1 MTAGAT
7 GDGSASAPFGRI
19 QDALAAAQPGDE
31 VVVDPGTYAEAL
43 RSVRAGTD
51 TARILVRGR
60 DRTPAARPMVTT
72 PGNVLYVSH
81 AFLTFEDMV
90 FDGQYGAG
98 DAVNV
103 RGEGHALHLRRVEVR
118 RSGRDCIDI
127 GSQHDIL
134 IEASLVSHCL
144 NGTNTARRDAHG
156 IVAAAARRLT
166 VRDTEIHTFS
176 GDGIQLDP
184 DRLPPGWTDLTI
196 ERVAIWLAPLP
207 AAEAGYAAGTV
218 PGENGLDTKVG
229 TEGERARLV
238 VRDSVFRGFRGGLVS
253 NMAAL
258 NLKERVDAV
267 IDGVTVSDSEHA
279 FRVRGPETTGARVTL
294 SNAVVYDVATA
305 VRYEDNVAGPTV
317 VHATFGRGV
326 ARAFQRAS
334 SPASVPD
341 IRNLLV
347 LGAGLPDEARGR
359 SSNLAVTA
367 EAFADAQAN
376 DYRLRAGSAAI
387 DRAEPVGVATTDR
400 RGVKRPQGAGPD
412 VGAFEFCPTPCEAPT
427 APRHVRISH

>member
-1 MTAGAT
+1 MTAGGT
-7 GDGSASAPFGRI
+7 GDGSAAAPYGRI

-31 VVVDPGTYAEAL
+31 VVVGPGTYAEAL

-60 DRTPAARPMVTT
+60 DRTPAARPIVTT

-127 GSQHDIL
+127 GSQHDVL

-144 NGTNTARRDAHG
+144 NGTSTARRDAHG

-229 TEGERARLV
+229 PDGERARLV

-258 NLKERVDAV
+258 NLKERVDATV
-267 IDGVTVSDSEHA
+267 DRVTVSASEIA
-279 FRVRGPETTGARVTL
+279 FRLRGPETNGAQVTM
-294 SNAVVYDVATA
+294 SNAVVFDVATA
-305 VRYEDNVAGPTV
+305 VRYEDDITGPTV
-317 VHATFGRGV
+317 LHSTFGRDV

-341 IRNLLV
+341 VRNLLV
-347 LGAGLPDEARGR
+347 LGTVLPKEAQGR
-359 SSNLAVTA
+359 TSNLVVS
-367 EAFADAQAN
+367 ADAFLSAATD
-376 DYRLRAGSAAI
+376 DYRLRPGAPGI
-387 DRAEPVGVATTDR
+387 DGAEPLPTVVTDR
-400 RGVKRPQGAGPD
+400 RGVKRPQGTAPD
-412 VGAFEFCPTPCEAPT
+412 VGAYEYCPPPCEPPAAPKNI
-427 APRHVRISH
+427 RVGR